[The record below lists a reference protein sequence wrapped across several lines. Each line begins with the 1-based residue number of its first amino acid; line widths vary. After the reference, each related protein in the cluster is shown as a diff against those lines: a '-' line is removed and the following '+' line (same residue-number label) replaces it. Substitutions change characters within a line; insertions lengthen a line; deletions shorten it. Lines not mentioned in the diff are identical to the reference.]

1 MSLYLLPDSFSHLI
15 LLVPIV
21 GSVCVCVCVHAR
33 KCRTESDVVIL
44 ELLQSHITHTHKH
57 CIKIMNIPQSQ

>member
-21 GSVCVCVCVHAR
+21 MCVCVCVCVCELGNVEQSNA
-33 KCRTESDVVIL
+33 VIL
-44 ELLQSHITHTHKH
+44 ELLQSHITHTHTH
-57 CIKIMNIPQSQ
+57 THTQALH